1 MTQPWLVL
9 MALAGLAQAFAAG
22 AAPEAEYL
30 ATRDAYVRKLA
41 AIYNPQEQ
49 EREADRAGEKL
60 TTQLRRLVG
69 PIEIKG
75 LSPGAAQVSV
85 LIRSYG
91 GSDDLDGMLFSSK
104 DDSAWVL
111 ATTRG
116 LLRRWA
122 RAHADVAGRTD
133 APENVLLKLEN
144 FYTQAHFEDAAVQRY
159 VEIPIAKPAPAS
171 FAYAMLVTR
180 TNGGIKNPPNEI
192 VLSVVRDETVFV
204 ANTQLKT
211 KIDPIAACEQLW
223 AAYEAKWAKKG
234 ARDHE
239 EKADAEYRQCFGKRA
254 KSQAF
259 FPLLVEEAQGLVD
272 LLPTR

>member
-1 MTQPWLVL
+1 
-9 MALAGLAQAFAAG
+9 
-22 AAPEAEYL
+22 
-30 ATRDAYVRKLA
+30 
-41 AIYNPQEQ
+41 
-49 EREADRAGEKL
+49 
-60 TTQLRRLVG
+60 
-69 PIEIKG
+69 
-75 LSPGAAQVSV
+75 VSV
-85 LIRSYG
+85 LIGSYG
-91 GSDDLDGMLFSSK
+91 GSDDLDGLLFSSK

-111 ATTRG
+111 ATTRW

-133 APENVLLKLEN
+133 PPESVLLKLEN
-144 FYTQAHFEDAAVQRY
+144 FYTQAHFEDAAVQRC

-180 TNGGIKNPPNEI
+180 TNSGIKNPPNEI

-211 KIDPIAACEQLW
+211 KIDPIAACEQLR
-223 AAYEAKWAKKG
+223 AYEAKWAKKG

-259 FPLLVEEAQGLVD
+259 FPLLAEEAQGLVD
-272 LLPTR
+272 LLPAR